1 MSTNPNIGARV
12 VFDVER
18 TVSGAFT
25 GVAQNLGTPLTSSAV
40 LIIFDNQST
49 VAIQVV
55 VNSVTWK
62 TFPAGEALVLDLRG
76 NAAHASTFAVDANT
90 QFQVIGTGGTG
101 SFSMSVLYA
110 K

>member
-1 MSTNPNIGARV
+1 MSTNPYIGARV

-18 TVSGAFT
+18 TVTGAFT
-25 GVAQNLGTPLTSSAV
+25 GVAQNLGTPLTSAAV

-55 VNSVTWK
+55 VNAVTWK
-62 TFPAGEALVLDLRG
+62 TFPAGEALVLDLRT
-76 NAAHASTFAVDANT
+76 NAAHAPTYAVDANT

-101 SFSMSVLYA
+101 LFSMSVLYA